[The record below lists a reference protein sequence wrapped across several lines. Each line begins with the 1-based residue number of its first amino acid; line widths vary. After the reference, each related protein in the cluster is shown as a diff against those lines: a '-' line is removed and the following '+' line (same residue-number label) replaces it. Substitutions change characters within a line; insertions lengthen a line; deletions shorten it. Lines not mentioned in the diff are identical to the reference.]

1 MEDGE
6 PQNEELTLLATGI
19 DTSLSLALIMDTAL
33 LSSEGFSLTAG
44 EVGESLTTLVEEIM
58 LEEAEESLFCNCG
71 FNATL
76 SVNLVFEGLADKS
89 SFDFDFEGDSEGVV
103 TIGTDFFRF
112 ARSLVEVEDGAS
124 GGDR

>member
-19 DTSLSLALIMDTAL
+19 DTSLSLALIIDTAL

-58 LEEAEESLFCNCG
+58 LEEAEESLFCNG
-71 FNATL
+71 SFNAAL
-76 SVNLVFEGLADKS
+76 SVNL
-89 SFDFDFEGDSEGVV
+89 
-103 TIGTDFFRF
+103 
-112 ARSLVEVEDGAS
+112 
-124 GGDR
+124 